1 MTTYTLNLSP
11 ALVNLASEGGL
22 DTSVY
27 MGNSLQRTAYVE
39 VHSGANRK
47 IVEVK
52 DGGSFDDTMQTLTSL
67 SNAGHSFIV
76 WGY

>member
-22 DTSVY
+22 DTSLY
-27 MGNSLQRTAYVE
+27 NGNSLQRTAYIE
-39 VHSGANRK
+39 VHNGSDRK
-47 IVEVK
+47 IVEVR
-52 DGGSFDDTMQTLTSL
+52 DGGSFNDTMQTLTTL

-76 WGY
+76 

>member
-1 MTTYTLNLSP
+1 MTNYTLNLSP

-27 MGNSLQRTAYVE
+27 NGNSLQRTAYIE
-39 VHSGANRK
+39 VTNGSNRK
-47 IVEVK
+47 IVEVS
-52 DGGSFDDTMQTLTSL
+52 DGGSFNDTMQTLTSL

-76 WGY
+76 

>member
-1 MTTYTLNLSP
+1 MTTYTLDLSP

-27 MGNSLQRTAYVE
+27 MGNSLQRTAYIE
-39 VHSGANRK
+39 VHNGSDRK

-52 DGGSFDDTMQTLTSL
+52 DGASFNDTMQTLEDL
-67 SNAGHSFIV
+67 NNAGHNFIV
-76 WGY
+76 T